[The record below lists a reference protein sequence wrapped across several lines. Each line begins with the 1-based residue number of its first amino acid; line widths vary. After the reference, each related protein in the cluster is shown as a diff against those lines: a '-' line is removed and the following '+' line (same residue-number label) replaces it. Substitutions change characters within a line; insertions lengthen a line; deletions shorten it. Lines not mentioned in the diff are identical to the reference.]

1 MSRKSIIMFGM
12 IVGVIAGAYSPM
24 LFGAGG
30 FSMTSLL
37 GSFVGGILGIWL
49 AFRLTS

>member
-1 MSRKSIIMFGM
+1 MFGM
-12 IVGVIAGAYSPM
+12 IVGTIAGAYSPM
-24 LFGAGG
+24 LWGVSA

-49 AFRLTS
+49 AFRFTD